1 MKKALS
7 NHITTVITLVIFSY
21 AVYYFLLLDNG
32 FHTSISA
39 IIAST
44 HHMSIHEHLLV
55 LAILPIYIGVIVFG
69 AAVLGI
75 YIGAKIKQIFR
86 KTPKCA
92 PRHKKS

>member
-1 MKKALS
+1 MKKTLS

-32 FHTSISA
+32 FHTSIAA

-44 HHMSIHEHLLV
+44 HHMGIHEHLLV
-55 LAILPIYIGVIVFG
+55 LAILPIYIGIVVFG

-75 YIGAKIKQIFR
+75 YVGTKIKQLFR
-86 KTPKCA
+86 KRPK
-92 PRHKKS
+92 RLRKSK